1 MITGASR
8 TLPRGIAVVLGV
20 VACLASASGAR
31 RAPGEPLLPGSVPTL
46 RLRIAPD
53 DEQRLRD
60 EPRRYV
66 TCRLGEDGGDG
77 LDDVAVKLKGAAGS
91 FRDYDDRP
99 GLTLHVA
106 RHAAGRRF
114 HGLER
119 FHLNNA
125 VQDDTFAAEWLFA
138 ALAAE
143 AGLPAPRVAHA
154 RLWINDRD
162 LGLYVLREGFDT
174 PFLERHFGSADGTL
188 YDGGFCQDIDGE
200 LEKDSGPGPDDR
212 SDLAA
217 LVDACRQD
225 DPEQRHAAVAAALD
239 VDRFLT
245 FMALELMTGH
255 WDGYTT
261 NVNNYRLLFP
271 AAAAPATFLPHGADQ
286 LFADPAA
293 PILDPP
299 RGLVAVAV
307 MADPEWRSAWRE
319 RVRDL
324 LPLFDPPEPLVARL
338 DALRARLAPVLAEI
352 DPALAEAH
360 GERCAELAD
369 RLRARA
375 EFLRGQAAAPEPVPV
390 AFDER
395 GTLRP
400 SGWQPGTLADGV
412 TVALVDG
419 GAGPRLEIAAT
430 PGSHCTASWRC
441 RVRLPQGTYRLRMPV
456 STRAVEAIDD
466 EKGRGAGVRVSGA
479 ARDQGLEGT
488 SRAVVEHVFV
498 VDAESADVELVA
510 ELRATA
516 GSVTFDAA
524 ACDLVRVGD
533 TVAEDA
539 SPETGSPP

>member
-1 MITGASR
+1 MRG
-8 TLPRGIAVVLGV
+8 LPGV
-20 VACLASASGAR
+20 VALLTLVCSAEPTPA
-31 RAPGEPLLPGSVPTL
+31 EPLLPGPVPTL
-46 RLRIAPD
+46 RLRIASD

-66 TCRLGEDGGDG
+66 TCRLGEDGGDA

-106 RHAAGRRF
+106 RHAHGRRL

-125 VQDDTFAAEWLFA
+125 VQDDTFANEWLFA
-138 ALAAE
+138 TLAAD

-154 RLWINDRD
+154 RVWINDRD

-174 PFLERHFGSADGTL
+174 PFLERHFGSAAGTL

-200 LEKDSGPGPDDR
+200 LEKDSGAGPDDR

-217 LVDACRQD
+217 LVAACRTD
-225 DPEQRHAAVAAALD
+225 APEQRHAAIGAALD

-261 NVNNYRLLFP
+261 NVNNYRLFFP
-271 AAAAPATFLPHGADQ
+271 PEGAPAIFLPHGADQ
-286 LFADPAA
+286 LFAEPTA

-299 RGLVAVAV
+299 HGLVAVAV
-307 MADPEWRSAWRE
+307 MADPAWRADWRD

-324 LPLFDPPEPLVARL
+324 LPLFDPPEPLVGRV
-338 DALRARLAPVLAEI
+338 DALRARLAPVLAAI
-352 DPALAEAH
+352 DPALATAH
-360 GERCAELAD
+360 GERCAELAE

-375 EFLRGQAAAPEPVPV
+375 QFLREQAEAPEPVPV

-395 GTLRP
+395 GMLRP
-400 SGWQPGTLADGV
+400 TGWQPGTLADGV
-412 TVALVDG
+412 SVAMHDTG
-419 GAGPRLEIAAT
+419 TGPRLEIRAT

-441 RVRLPQGTYRLRMPV
+441 RLRLPRGTYRLRMPA

-479 ARDQGLEGT
+479 SRDQGLEGT
-488 SRAVVEHVFV
+488 SRAVVEHTFV
-498 VDAESADVELVA
+498 VEDESADVELVA

-516 GSVTFDAA
+516 GSVTFDAT
-524 ACDLVRVGD
+524 ACDLARIGD
-533 TVAEDA
+533 TVADEH
-539 SPETGSPP
+539 SPETATPP